1 MYIESVPNRHS
12 PPAILLRESYREG
25 GRVKKRTLLNLSDWP
40 ADRIAG
46 FKMLL
51 KGGTVVPSDQQA
63 ITIIRSLPH
72 GHVVAALGTARKI
85 GLDRLLGPD
94 GNRCRDLV
102 LALVVS
108 RLLDPGSKL
117 AAARALSPDTASSSL
132 GQQLGLGPVDED
144 ELYIALDWLAVRQP
158 AIETTLAKDHLAGGT
173 LVLYDVSSSYMEGRC
188 CPLAQYG
195 YNRDG
200 KRGKLQIVYG
210 LLCAADGC
218 PVAIEVFDGS
228 TADPVTLTSQVT
240 KLKER
245 FGLDHVVLVGDRG
258 MITQARIAEDLS
270 TAGLDWITAL
280 RAPAIKILRDAG
292 ALQMSLFDERDMAAI
307 TSPDFPGE
315 RLIVCRNQALAAER
329 ARRREDLLAATG
341 ARTGAHRRGSGPP
354 APAAARR
361 GRHRS
366 QSRGGAR
373 PAQNGQALHSR
384 HCRQPLWLFP
394 QDRGH
399 RRRGGPRRHLCRAH
413 QPARHGTR
421 RPHHG
426 AQLQVPEPGRAR
438 LPLPQ
443 ERRSADPAGLPLA
456 GRPGARPRV
465 FVHAG
470 LLSGMAHASASSA
483 DALPR
488 HRQGRRRSTARQRRC
503 QGRALARRH
512 HQTDHR
518 ADRGWATGSQL
529 PHATGRPCH
538 ADPQHPGDCYRSR
551 ALVHPVGSAYRSP
564 TEGARSPRPPPYPVM
579 PVARHYLFSEISGLH
594 DHKSSK
600 LRLTRGPRFCTSP
613 GANAT
618 KPLLKRRVQ

>member
-1 MYIESVPNRHS
+1 MYIEAVPNRHS

-40 ADRIAG
+40 ADRTAG

-51 KGGTVVPSDQQA
+51 KGGTVIPSDQQA

-72 GHVVAALGTARKI
+72 GHVAAALGTARKI

-102 LALVVS
+102 LALLVN
-108 RLLDPGSKL
+108 RLLEPGSKL

-144 ELYIALDWLAVRQP
+144 ELYTALDWLAVRQP
-158 AIETTLAKDHLAGGT
+158 AIETALAKDHLAGGT

-218 PVAIEVFDGS
+218 PVAIEVFEGS

-245 FGLDHVVLVGDRG
+245 FGLAHVVLVGDRG
-258 MITQARIAEDLS
+258 MITQARIAEDLG

-315 RLIVCRNQALAAER
+315 RLIVCRNRALAAER
-329 ARRREDLLAATG
+329 GRRREDLLAATEREL
-341 ARTGAHRRGSGPP
+341 ARI
-354 APAAARR
+354 AAA
-361 GRHRS
+361 
-366 QSRGGAR
+366 
-373 PAQNGQALHSR
+373 
-384 HCRQPLWLFP
+384 
-394 QDRGH
+394 
-399 RRRGGPRRHLCRAH
+399 
-413 QPARHGTR
+413 
-421 RPHHG
+421 
-426 AQLQVPEPGRAR
+426 V
-438 LPLPQ
+438 
-443 ERRSADPAGLPLA
+443 
-456 GRPGARPRV
+456 
-465 FVHAG
+465 
-470 LLSGMAHASASSA
+470 
-483 DALPR
+483 
-488 HRQGRRRSTARQRRC
+488 ARQRQRLRSAAAIGLKVGAVLDRHKMAKHFTLDIADNRFGFARKTEEVAAEAALDGIYVVRTSLPATVLDDPTTVRSYKSLSLVERAFRC
-503 QGRALARRH
+503 LKSVDLQIRPVYHWL
-512 HQTDHR
+512 
-518 ADRGWATGSQL
+518 ADRV
-529 PHATGRPCH
+529 
-538 ADPQHPGDCYRSR
+538 R
-551 ALVHPVGSAYRSP
+551 AHVFLCMLAYYLEWHMRQRLAPMLYDDTDKDAAEAQRASVVAKA
-564 TEGARSPRPPPYPVM
+564 ARSPAAITKQSTGQTEDGLPVHSFRTLL
-579 PVARHYLFSEISGLH
+579 ADLAT
-594 DHKSSK
+594 
-600 LRLTRGPRFCTSP
+600 LTRNT
-613 GANAT
+613 
-618 KPLLKRRVQ
+618 LLTAIDPERPFTLSARPTALQHKALDLLGLARTQ